1 MYIQNNKIILYV
13 LHWFQLWAI
22 CLRIVRRNM
31 HAPKVHST
39 EYQCADWKLAPLGAV
54 CESDIHCIVVLVYAL
69 E

>member
-1 MYIQNNKIILYV
+1 
-13 LHWFQLWAI
+13 
-22 CLRIVRRNM
+22 M